1 MSAALVELSMSVD
14 SARRTIADH
23 ISVCRRW
30 RKAASDTVIF
40 LAHSYKSEDETTAL
54 AIVLSDRLLAAE
66 IHGLRNHEAQNPENM
81 DIAGHLRPAELV
93 ASACFV
99 IAMKMKNPVA
109 PCFVDILRMIGSDS
123 DISDLSQCEI
133 YILEKLDWQVN
144 ATTG

>member
-40 LAHSYKSEDETTAL
+40 LAHSYKSEDETAAL
-54 AIVLSDRLLAAE
+54 AIVLSDQFLAAE
-66 IHGLRNHEAQNPENM
+66 IHGLRNHAQISENM

-123 DISDLSQCEI
+123 NISDLSQCEI